1 MNTETE
7 NLIKNNLA
15 IVSRVVGREM
25 ARGVVPWVD
34 RSDLEDVAQ
43 MALVEAAGKFRVGS
57 CPFGAFAYR
66 EVRTAVLMELRRL
79 RVRFRGRAEMPEH
92 VDLQPEAAHRLELYD
107 ALAAL
112 PPRQY
117 QAVMLTYWGGN
128 RSIECATG
136 DDTPSGMT
144 LEQVGEEMGVS
155 FGRVAQILRAAQKN
169 LREALQNSVP
179 QTRTWIGDSSD
190 GAEQFAGVGQLTQVV
205 QGVATTRPENLV

>member
-1 MNTETE
+1 M
-7 NLIKNNLA
+7 
-15 IVSRVVGREM
+15 
-25 ARGVVPWVD
+25 
-34 RSDLEDVAQ
+34 AQ

-128 RSIECATG
+128 RSIA
-136 DDTPSGMT
+136 
-144 LEQVGEEMGVS
+144 VS
-155 FGRVAQILRAAQKN
+155 YTHLDVYKRQAMKRVRMLGSWDAIGGLRTEK
-169 LREALQNSVP
+169 
-179 QTRTWIGDSSD
+179 
-190 GAEQFAGVGQLTQVV
+190 
-205 QGVATTRPENLV
+205 GVA